1 MKSMVL
7 VIIVVLSVPVLSNA
21 GESNMKLVN
30 VRKVDDGRMF
40 LYQCNTTGNGFEVEQ
55 RYNTYAKSEEIRF
68 VVNGNTD
75 EWITK
80 GISPEIYRFFSRN
93 ACETSTVS
101 LVDFVNNGHLAFN
114 KKLGD
119 RSNGK
124 KLYAANC
131 SSCHG
136 KDGNALDINGNMNGT
151 QGVGW
156 LAKDN
161 PQVSIDRYRWG
172 HPNTNMP
179 SMVVDAKLSD
189 NQILDLLSYAQTLE

>member
-1 MKSMVL
+1 MKSIVL
-7 VIIVVLSVPVLSNA
+7 AVIVVLSIPVFSNA

-40 LYQCNTTGNGFEVEQ
+40 LYQCNATGNGFEVEQ
-55 RYNTYAKSEEIRF
+55 RYNSNSRAEEIRF
-68 VVNGNTD
+68 VVNGNAD

-80 GISPEIYRFFSRN
+80 GINPDIYGFFSRK
-93 ACETSTVS
+93 ACEESTVS
-101 LVDFVNNGHLAFN
+101 MVKFIREGQVAFS

-119 RSNGK
+119 IENGQE
-124 KLYAANC
+124 LYSANC

-136 KDGNALDINGNMNGT
+136 EDGNALDINGNINGT

-156 LAKDN
+156 LAKDS
-161 PQVSIDRYRWG
+161 PLESINRYRWG

-179 SMVVDAKLSD
+179 SMVIDAKMSD
-189 NQILDLLSYAQTLE
+189 NQIIDILAYAQTLE

>member
-7 VIIVVLSVPVLSNA
+7 AFIVILSIPVFSNA
-21 GESNMKLVN
+21 GELDKKLVN
-30 VRKVDDGRMF
+30 VKKVDDGRMF
-40 LYQCNTTGNGFEVEQ
+40 LYECNATGNGFQVEQ
-55 RYNTYAKSEEIRF
+55 RYNTYAKAEEIRF
-68 VVNGNTD
+68 VVNGNAD

-80 GISPEIYRFFSRN
+80 GISSEIYSFFSRK
-93 ACETSTVS
+93 ACEESTVS
-101 LVDFVNNGHLAFN
+101 LADFVSNGYLAFN

-119 RSNGK
+119 RSNGQ
-124 KLYAANC
+124 KLFAAKC

-136 KDGNALDINGNMNGT
+136 EDGNVLDINGNMNGT

-189 NQILDLLSYAQTLE
+189 NQILDLLAYAQTLK